1 MSQALSSAPTSRPDV
16 DPAAATA
23 PLATVVYRS
32 MAVRPL
38 SAVELRQL
46 IGAAQARN
54 RAEAVTGLML
64 YDEAAIYQWLE
75 GPVQGLHRIMR
86 SIRNDPR
93 HAGIEVLDRGFA
105 PARIF
110 TGWDMKLVTR
120 SAGFATSRNE
130 VIYPPA
136 RIIDGLR
143 QHPNDAAAL
152 LAELAASATVPG
164 RTAPSRSARRAAA
177 KRAALPALTAVIHT
191 AVIPK
196 LLENHGLA
204 PFRPDV
210 SADALARDL
219 AGLLIAADQT
229 AAFEL
234 IDDLQAAGDSTPR
247 LFATLF
253 EPAARILGDL
263 WRDDACSEFDVTI
276 ALCRMQTAVRLRS
289 VNRRPRHARSSSA
302 PAVLVAPEPGEPHG
316 LCATLDTEVLWDAGW
331 FPQCAFPA
339 DDGALQDALAERW
352 FDVLDLSLSTTFRRE
367 HWLPRVSQTIAR
379 ARHASINPAIVVI
392 VGGRVFTEVTT
403 AGAQVGADAA
413 SKTSLNLDRLIMAK
427 FERGA

>member
-1 MSQALSSAPTSRPDV
+1 MSQALSSAPTSRPDA

-38 SAVELRQL
+38 SAAELKQL

-75 GPVQGLHRIMR
+75 GPVQGLQRIMQ

-93 HAGIEVLDRGFA
+93 HGGIEVLDRGLA

-110 TGWDMKLVTR
+110 SGWDMKLVTR

-152 LAELAASATVPG
+152 LAELAASAT
-164 RTAPSRSARRAAA
+164 PSGSARRASV
-177 KRAALPALTAVIHT
+177 KHVALPALTAVIHK

-196 LLENHGLA
+196 LLESRGLA

-210 SADALARDL
+210 PPDARARQL

-392 VGGRVFTEVTT
+392 VGGRVFTEVST

-413 SKTSLNLDRLIMAK
+413 SKTSFNLDRLIMAK